1 MGLQTSQE
9 DVSSQLSQQL
19 ADHPTLKVAIRQPL
33 LDYGTTV
40 GLKTLKQHV
49 EKIIVPDVSKEIE
62 VPVIGKIKI
71 EVTSLECVDFQEPRD
86 LTEIQIDN
94 EYFHATA
101 QEVSATFAFHWHW
114 ETEALPISGGGGAF

>member
-1 MGLQTSQE
+1 M
-9 DVSSQLSQQL
+9 
-19 ADHPTLKVAIRQPL
+19 
-33 LDYGTTV
+33 
-40 GLKTLKQHV
+40 KTLKQHV
-49 EKIIVPDVSKEIE
+49 EKIVVPDVSKEID

-71 EVTSLECVDFQEPRD
+71 EVTSLKCVDFQEPRD

-94 EYFHATA
+94 EYFHAKA